1 MITTSVA
8 EAAAC
13 LKQGQVLAYPTEAVW
28 GLGCDPFNERAFR
41 EILSLKQRPVEKG
54 VILLAAHI
62 AQVEHLLAALS
73 QAQRAENWPVTEVYQ
88 QRGRLDVVFRSLT
101 APVARVA

>member
-73 QAQRAENWPVTEVYQ
+73 PEMRQKVIESWSGRAPTE
-88 QRGRLDVVFRSLT
+88 RAT
-101 APVARVA
+101 T